1 MNSFFNLGSLFD
13 DAIFNVL
20 GSSLDDFFSSP
31 ANCNYSSKKSV
42 TQDGHT
48 AEIIVRPDKSG
59 KTTSYRYLD
68 GKRVDNLPEKFE
80 RALATAPA
88 YRSINRLFEP
98 SGCNNK
104 LRKPLVTG
112 TDIPHT
118 DVLLGKDG
126 SMTLRFS
133 LAGVSEDRIGISAED
148 DFLLIDVR
156 KTDVPESDE
165 NVQVYLQKG
174 IKSLNE
180 YLHKKVFVDPKKY
193 SLNDLHYDYSD
204 GLLTISIPAIKVK
217 KEDRK
222 VFKKIR

>member
-1 MNSFFNLGSLFD
+1 MNSFFTLGSLFD

-31 ANCNYSSKKSV
+31 SNYSYSKKSV

-48 AEIIVRPDKSG
+48 AEIVGRPDKSG
-59 KTTSYRYLD
+59 NVVSYRYLD
-68 GKRVDNLPEKFE
+68 GKRVDSLPEKFE
-80 RALATAPA
+80 RALAAAPA
-88 YRSINRLFEP
+88 HYSTSRLFEP
-98 SGCNNK
+98 FGCNNK
-104 LRKPLVTG
+104 LPKPLVTG

-148 DFLLIDVR
+148 DFLLIEVQ
-156 KTDVPESDE
+156 KADVPESDK
-165 NVQVYLQKG
+165 NGLVYLQKG
-174 IKSLNE
+174 IKSLDG
-180 YLHKKVFVDPKKY
+180 YLHKKVFIDPKKY
-193 SLNDLHYDYSD
+193 SLNSLIYEYND
-204 GLLTISIPAIKVK
+204 GLLTVSIPAIKVK

>member
-1 MNSFFNLGSLFD
+1 MNSFFTLGSLFD

-31 ANCNYSSKKSV
+31 SNCSYSSKKSV

-48 AEIIVRPDKSG
+48 AELIVKPDKSG
-59 KTTSYRYLD
+59 RTTSYRYLD
-68 GKRVDNLPEKFE
+68 GKRVDSLPEKFE

-88 YRSINRLFEP
+88 YRSTNRLFEP
-98 SGCNNK
+98 FGCNNR
-104 LRKPLVTG
+104 LPKPLVTG

-118 DVLLGKDG
+118 DILLGKDG

-148 DFLLIDVR
+148 DFLLVEVQ
-156 KTDVPESDE
+156 KTDVSESDE
-165 NVQVYLQKG
+165 NGRVYLQKG
-174 IKSLNE
+174 IKSLDD
-180 YLHKKVFVDPKKY
+180 YLYKKVFIDPKKY
-193 SLNDLHYDYSD
+193 SLNDLHYNYSN
-204 GLLTISIPAIKVK
+204 GLLTVSIPAIKVK